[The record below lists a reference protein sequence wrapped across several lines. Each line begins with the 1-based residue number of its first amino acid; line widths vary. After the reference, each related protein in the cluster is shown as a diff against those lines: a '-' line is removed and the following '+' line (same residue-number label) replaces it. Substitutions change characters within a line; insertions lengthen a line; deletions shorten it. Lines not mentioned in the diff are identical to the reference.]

1 MWKCYNVKLKS
12 ESPVHIGYR
21 SLGIISQTRYYIP
34 AKNLWAAL
42 TAYITKNHREIGDW
56 QIQRD
61 DPTNMDYQKVGKEI
75 SQNIRF
81 SYFYPCKNGTPLY
94 PFYTTQEGT
103 KYGDLIKE
111 QFEASF
117 ISSFASTAIDR
128 DSGTALEDM
137 GEGKGSLHEV
147 EFIKPQSDFTGYC
160 FVKNGFKIDKK
171 LVGEELL
178 TEILN
183 KALSSHGLGGERN
196 YGYGKMKVIVPIKES
211 KEPDIVQEADS
222 ERLNKKPV
230 PIDLEN
236 LSVKLEKNTLYVSS
250 SPINIA
256 NIEHLF
262 SSIFGKI
269 EPIIGRE
276 WSNNTGV
283 GRGISSTVIALEPGT
298 KFMNNSEIDLCIQ
311 EYGILSKENQQQWNK
326 R

>member
-1 MWKCYNVKLKS
+1 MLWKCYKVKLKS
-12 ESPVHIGYR
+12 ESPVHMGYR

-34 AKNLWAAL
+34 AKTLWAVL
-42 TAYITKNHREIGDW
+42 TAYITKNHREVGGW
-56 QIQRD
+56 QIRGD
-61 DPTNMDYQKVGKEI
+61 NPTNMDYQKVGKEI

-81 SYFYPCKNGTPLY
+81 SYFYVCEDGKPLH
-94 PFYTTQEGT
+94 PFYTQEGIN
-103 KYGDLIKE
+103 YGDGRLTKE
-111 QFEASF
+111 QFEAVF

-128 DSGTALEDM
+128 DSGTALEEM

-147 EFIKPQSDFTGYC
+147 EFIKPQSEFTGYC

-183 KALSSHGLGGERN
+183 EALSSHGLGGERN

-211 KEPDIVQEADS
+211 KEPDIVREADS

-230 PIDLEN
+230 PVDLEN
-236 LSVKLEKNTLYVSS
+236 LSVKLKKDKLYVSS

-256 NIEHLF
+256 NMEHLF

-276 WSNNTGV
+276 WSDNTGA
-283 GRGISSTVIALEPGT
+283 GRGISNALVVLEPGT
-298 KFMNNSEIDLCIQ
+298 RFMNNSEADLSIQ
-311 EYGILSKENQQQWNK
+311 EHGILGTEH
-326 R
+326 

>member
-1 MWKCYNVKLKS
+1 MKLKS

-34 AKNLWAAL
+34 AKNLWAVL
-42 TAYITKNHREIGDW
+42 TAYITKNYREIGDW

-61 DPTNMDYQKVGKEI
+61 NPSNMDYQKVGKEI

-103 KYGDLIKE
+103 KYGALTKE

-128 DSGTALEDM
+128 DSGTALEEM

-178 TEILN
+178 TEILK
-183 KALSSHGLGGERN
+183 KALLSHGLGGERN
-196 YGYGKMKVIVPIKES
+196 YGYGKMKIIGNIKES
-211 KEPDIVQEADS
+211 KEPEIVWEIDP
-222 ERLNKKPV
+222 EGMNKKSV
-230 PIDLEN
+230 AIDLEN
-236 LSVKLEKNTLYVSS
+236 LGVRLKENKFYVSS
-250 SPINIA
+250 TPINIA
-256 NIEHLF
+256 GLERLFSCIFGNIEPL
-262 SSIFGKI
+262 
-269 EPIIGRE
+269 IGRE
-276 WSNNTGV
+276 WSNNTGA
-283 GRGISSTVIALEPGT
+283 GRGISSALVVLEPGT
-298 KFMNNSEIDLCIQ
+298 RFMNNSEVDLSIQ
-311 EYGILSKENQQQWNK
+311 EYEILGTEHQQLGNK

>member
-1 MWKCYNVKLKS
+1 MKLRS

-34 AKNLWAAL
+34 AKTLWAVL
-42 TAYITKNHREIGDW
+42 TAYITKNHREIGGW
-56 QIQRD
+56 QILGD
-61 DPTNMDYQKVGKEI
+61 NPTNMDYQKVGKEI

-81 SYFYPCKNGTPLY
+81 SYFYVCEDGTPLY
-94 PFYTTQEGT
+94 PLCTQKGI
-103 KYGDLIKE
+103 KYGDGSLTKE
-111 QFEASF
+111 MFEAVF

-128 DSGTALEDM
+128 DSGTALEEM

-147 EFIKPQSDFTGYC
+147 EFIKPQSEFTGYC

-183 KALSSHGLGGERN
+183 KALLSHGLGGERN

-211 KEPDIVQEADS
+211 KEPGIVWEVDS
-222 ERLNKKPV
+222 EILNKKPV
-230 PIDLEN
+230 PVDLEN
-236 LSVKLEKNTLYVSS
+236 LSFKLKKNELYVSS

-256 NIEHLF
+256 GMEHLF

-276 WSNNTGV
+276 WSNDTGA
-283 GRGISSTVIALEPGT
+283 GRGLSSTVIALEPGT
-298 KFMNNSEIDLCIQ
+298 CFMNNSEIDLSFQ
-311 EYGILSKENQQQWNK
+311 EYGILIRENQ
-326 R
+326 